1 MDVFHHCSHKK
12 KMTYLFKGSRH
23 HVDNATVLHDTLIEK
38 KFTLLNSR
46 GLYKHKPSILKNNI
60 LKIRGSLINGP
71 SSRRFKQIHY
81 ACIPIIT
88 NVYRIVPPIN
98 WL

>member
-1 MDVFHHCSHKK
+1 
-12 KMTYLFKGSRH
+12 MTYLFKGSRH
-23 HVDNATVLHDTLIEK
+23 HMDNATLQYNTSIEK
-38 KFTLLNSR
+38 KTFTLLNSR

-71 SSRRFKQIHY
+71 TSRRFKQVHY

-88 NVYRIVPPIN
+88 SV
-98 WL
+98 